1 MRRFDPQQS
10 GAPRFSVEA
19 RCLDSTSS
27 SCSHSSCRSTR
38 LPCIDRFHDHRE
50 SRFHRSHNSN
60 PFLSFPPPLSFFL
73 RAYLSLSLSLL
84 FLSLF
89 SFFFFFS
96 TRLMP
101 LPLPPPFLSLPSLLF
116 LVSLASSLP
125 PPPLRNFFTSRN
137 EKKSEGENLGLEVE
151 RDIPAGRWLDF
162 ESSSRTETT
171 GSGSNGPRWWTTST
185 DAGLP
190 RCSID
195 SGA

>member
-1 MRRFDPQQS
+1 MLRASPSRLAASIPP
-10 GAPRFSVEA
+10 APAAATAAVGRLGCRVSIG
-19 RCLDSTSS
+19 STTTVNRVSTAATIPILSCPSLLPCPSS
-27 SCSHSSCRSTR
+27 SAH
-38 LPCIDRFHDHRE
+38 
-50 SRFHRSHNSN
+50 
-60 PFLSFPPPLSFFL
+60 
-73 RAYLSLSLSLL
+73 LSLSLL

-162 ESSSRTETT
+162 ESSSRTETI